1 MENFMVRSSIVSTAC
16 VLVGCSLAPE
26 AATAQERERTRISGS
41 VFATGGDIGTTVG
54 VGASAG
60 FRFDRHFGI
69 ELEGMYLDETGVD
82 DVEIPRILGLPSS
95 LIFPPIR
102 IRISRQAVLFTSN
115 VVAEFPTRGRRL
127 LPYVLAGGGAASV
140 ERRLEVRP
148 DPRLLANSIVGQ
160 ATDLLLRVPDSTY
173 REGGVAL
180 NAGAG
185 LDVRIWEALWVA
197 GDFRYVHLFT
207 NDDLDIVRFGTRI
220 SYRF

>member
-1 MENFMVRSSIVSTAC
+1 MVRSCVVRIVC
-16 VLVGCSLAPE
+16 VLVGCWLVPVV
-26 AATAQERERTRISGS
+26 ATAQERERTRISGS
-41 VFATGGDIGTTVG
+41 VFATSGDVGTTVG

-69 ELEGMYLDETGVD
+69 ELEGTYLDETGGD
-82 DVEIPRILGLPSS
+82 DEEIPRILDLPAP

-102 IRISRQAVLFTSN
+102 IRVSRQAVLFTSN

-127 LPYVLAGGGAASV
+127 MPYVLAGGGVASV
-140 ERRLEVRP
+140 ERRFEVRQDLP
-148 DPRLLANSIVGQ
+148 PFIPLGGPV
-160 ATDLLLRVPDSTY
+160 TDLFPRVSVTTF
-173 REGGVAL
+173 REGAVVL

-197 GDFRYVHLFT
+197 GDFRYLHLFT
-207 NDDLDIVRFGTRI
+207 NEELDIARFGARI